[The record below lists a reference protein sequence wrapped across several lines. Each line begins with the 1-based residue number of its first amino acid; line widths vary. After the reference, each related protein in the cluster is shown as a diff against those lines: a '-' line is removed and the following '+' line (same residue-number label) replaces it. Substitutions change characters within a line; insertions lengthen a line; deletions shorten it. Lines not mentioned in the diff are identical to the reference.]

1 MQPGHAGRRPPRN
14 TRLAGRWLVAALIIS
29 AVALLTPGVSYAD
42 TSPPGTAPAAAAA
55 AADGCRG
62 ITPAVFPA
70 QGFIADPARGQGGHL
85 WWRGAPDGVITCIG
99 TVVEFVHYT
108 SLQTKTWQVIV
119 YDAQNPDGQVVARQT
134 FTEAPGWWYW
144 PFPVH
149 RAYQDLRKVCL
160 AATEA
165 FGTSCISFPQPPS

>member
-1 MQPGHAGRRPPRN
+1 MQSGHGTGRAPRGG
-14 TRLAGRWLVAALIIS
+14 RLAGRWLVALLITG
-29 AVALLTPGVSYAD
+29 AVALLAPGVSYA
-42 TSPPGTAPAAAAA
+42 SSQPAPAPTAPA

-70 QGFIADPARGQGGHL
+70 QGFIADVARDQGGHL

-108 SLQTKTWQVIV
+108 SLQAKTWQVTA
-119 YDAQNPDGQVVARQT
+119 YDARHPGGQVAARQT

-160 AATEA
+160 TATDA